1 MPLIQKQNR
10 DQIQMLSL
18 DMFIEKDNVVRV
30 IDLFV
35 DVTDME
41 GLGFQIKGQSEEGRP
56 AYEAQSL
63 LKLFIYGYLNRIRS
77 GRQLAKACTTNI
89 ELWWLL
95 QGLRPKY
102 RTINEFRKN
111 NVEALKKLF
120 RAFNAFLLGQD
131 VFSDEVVAIDGSK
144 FGAQNSKKNNYNEK
158 KIDQHLHHVEKEINE
173 YLEQMQVVD
182 ELDIGTDE
190 QINDIAEKLNHLSSR
205 KEKYSQL
212 KNELKAQRE
221 SGESQV
227 STTDPDARALPK
239 KMNIVEVAYNVQTA
253 VEAKNKFIIAMEVT
267 NKNDTYA
274 LSNMAI
280 KAKKALDVDKLKV
293 LADKGY
299 DTGLELHHCIKN
311 DIETYVAP
319 KKRVNKNAKRFTKD
333 QFTYDTDKDEYICPA
348 GQVLRTNGT
357 WYKKGDK
364 QHRKPYRVQHYKI
377 TFKKCNMCSRRDECI
392 GANSIKHRHGK
403 YIERSE
409 YQGAIDENIERVH
422 LNKTL
427 YRQRQSIVEH
437 PYGTIK
443 RGWGY
448 TYTLLKT
455 KRKVSGEFAL
465 IFTCYNLRRSL
476 SIFGVNELME
486 RLKAACRHFLS
497 QFRGISSL
505 FKPLFWNVRRSPVF
519 LLENK

>member
-18 DMFIEKDNVVRV
+18 DMFIEQENAVRV

-77 GRQLAKACTTNI
+77 GRQLAKACKNNV

-111 NVEALKKLF
+111 NVQALKKLF
-120 RAFNAFLLGQD
+120 TAFNAFLLGQD
-131 VFSDEVVAIDGSK
+131 VFSDDVVAIDGSK

-158 KIDQHLHHVEKEINE
+158 KIDQHLRHVEKEINE
-173 YLEQMQVVD
+173 YLSQMELVD
-182 ELDIGTDE
+182 EIDIGEEE
-190 QINDIAEKLNHLSSR
+190 QALDIAEKLNQLSSR
-205 KEKYSQL
+205 KEKYTHL
-212 KNELKAQRE
+212 NNELKDQRE
-221 SGESQV
+221 IGESQV

-239 KMNIVEVAYNVQTA
+239 KMNIVEMAYNVQTA
-253 VEAKNKFIIAMEVT
+253 VEAKNKFIVAMEVT

-280 KAKKALDVDKLKV
+280 KAKKALELDELKV

-299 DTGLELHHCIKN
+299 DTGLELHNCIESN
-311 DIETYVAP
+311 IETYVAP
-319 KKRVNKNAKRFTKD
+319 KKRANKNAKRFTKD
-333 QFTYDTDKDEYICPA
+333 QFVYDVDKDEYICPA
-348 GQVLRTNGT
+348 GQCLKTNGS
-357 WYKKGDK
+357 WYIKGNK

-377 TFKKCNMCSRRDECI
+377 TFKTCNNCSRRDQCI

-409 YQGAIDENIERVH
+409 YQNAIDENIERVH
-422 LNKTL
+422 LNKEL

-443 RGWGY
+443 RGWGFG
-448 TYTLLKT
+448 YTLLKT

-476 SIFGVNELME
+476 SIWGVTELME
-486 RLKAACRHFLS
+486 RLKAAFFHFS
-497 QFRGISSL
+497 SPFRSIFTL
-505 FKPLFWNVRRSPVF
+505 FEVLFWNATKSSVF
-519 LLENK
+519 L